1 MKNNVTA
8 GISGMGATDKV
19 LESIGFITENRGTG
33 TIANEPTT
41 AVIMHGLDY
50 TPNAS
55 DIWITFTENPT
66 YTLGLPVITNV
77 TSTQFTVN
85 VDNDPEHP
93 G

>member
-1 MKNNVTA
+1 
-8 GISGMGATDKV
+8 MGATDKV

-33 TIANEPTT
+33 TIANEATT
-41 AVIMHGLDY
+41 AAIIHGLGY

-55 DIWITFTENPT
+55 DIWITFAENPT
-66 YTLGLPVITNV
+66 NMAGLSFITNV

-85 VDNDPEHP
+85 VENDPKHQ